1 MSEVLLHDLLSPSD
15 FAIWQCVARI
25 VEYVYGQGRDGWT
38 EEAANTLHRFC
49 LRHNILLEE
58 SNGLQACKVIVH
70 NLVHLKDNVQR
81 FGSLDNYWCY
91 VFERAVQR
99 YTKTLHN
106 CKNTEYTMALSEV
119 RREFL
124 TSQAVHPHLPDPE
137 TETDVVKEWSD
148 LSAPLLD
155 VVH

>member
-49 LRHNILLEE
+49 LQHNILLEE
-58 SNGLQACKVIVH
+58 SYGLQACKVIVH

-81 FGSLDNYWCY
+81 FSASEAWTITGVTFLRELSNDT
-91 VFERAVQR
+91 QR
-99 YTKTLHN
+99 LRTIVRTL
-106 CKNTEYTMALSEV
+106 NTLWH
-119 RREFL
+119 FL
-124 TSQAVHPHLPDPE
+124 KCAE
-137 TETDVVKEWSD
+137 NF
-148 LSAPLLD
+148 
-155 VVH
+155 